1 MANDLR
7 LPPCPARLPFPVR
20 HFGVRPSAA
29 PVAGKR
35 PGAPARRRALTFA
48 PHGVAV
54 EGGPLPG
61 ASVACVYWSEATAE
75 GPVNGRTVAVRLG
88 GYAAPTR
95 RLALRWL
102 RAQAHRIADGLD
114 PDPAEPWA
122 GEGVLC
128 PVPERYA
135 DAPAELRRW
144 AADELRQQAAA
155 LRLAEGLPFRL
166 TAADHTG
173 RYSLLARPVA
183 VTALPR
189 VAAAPGRGA
198 A

>member
-1 MANDLR
+1 MA
-7 LPPCPARLPFPVR
+7 
-20 HFGVRPSAA
+20 
-29 PVAGKR
+29 
-35 PGAPARRRALTFA
+35 
-48 PHGVAV
+48 
-54 EGGPLPG
+54 
-61 ASVACVYWSEATAE
+61 
-75 GPVNGRTVAVRLG
+75 GRTVAVRLG

-122 GEGVLC
+122 AEGILR

-135 DAPAELRRW
+135 DAPAALRRW
-144 AADELRQQAAA
+144 AADDLRQQAAA
-155 LRLAEGLPFRL
+155 VRLADGLPFRL
-166 TAADHTG
+166 TADDHTG

-189 VAAAPGRGA
+189 VAAASA
-198 A
+198 AAPAPAA